1 MYLSRKSTVPLPLL
15 LCLSSHSVSVAT
27 DIIFNVSYYQ
37 VRFSTLK
44 SCAENGSAQE
54 VLATFTYCAVL
65 TASLSSAHY
74 GLFKPHLS
82 HFQPNVHCA
91 PLRND
96 FNVVSCFFFVRQNTT
111 DFTKSQ
117 MYPSPR
123 SAPVLRL
130 QYSQSISEITTLS
143 IAISLSLESTLL
155 PPL

>member
-1 MYLSRKSTVPLPLL
+1 MYLSRKSTVPLSLL

-54 VLATFTYCAVL
+54 VLATFSYCAVL

-96 FNVVSCFFFVRQNTT
+96 FNVVSCFFFLCGRI
-111 DFTKSQ
+111 
-117 MYPSPR
+117 
-123 SAPVLRL
+123 LLIL
-130 QYSQSISEITTLS
+130 QSRRCT
-143 IAISLSLESTLL
+143 
-155 PPL
+155 PPLDQPLSCDSNIVNPLVKLQLYPLPLAYH

>member
-1 MYLSRKSTVPLPLL
+1 MFR
-15 LCLSSHSVSVAT
+15 
-27 DIIFNVSYYQ
+27 IYQ

-44 SCAENGSAQE
+44 SWAENGSAQE
-54 VLATFTYCAVL
+54 VLAAFTYCAVL
-65 TASLSSAHY
+65 TASLSSAHF

-82 HFQPNVHCA
+82 HLQPKVHCA

-96 FNVVSCFFFVRQNTT
+96 FNVVSCFFLCVWQNTT
-111 DFTKSQ
+111 NFRKSP

-155 PPL
+155 PPLWFCRIG